1 MMHLILCKI
10 IDQFGNTSKGIN
22 NNSYM
27 KPHLSAL
34 LSFVQKIGDNLKQI
48 TLYLIGVDNS
58 FELVILLKEEKKK
71 ELFCQILNMKN
82 EDKTIDELTI
92 SMEPLENI
100 LTSLN

>member
-1 MMHLILCKI
+1 
-10 IDQFGNTSKGIN
+10 
-22 NNSYM
+22 M

-58 FELVILLKEEKKK
+58 FELVILLFELVILLKEEKKK